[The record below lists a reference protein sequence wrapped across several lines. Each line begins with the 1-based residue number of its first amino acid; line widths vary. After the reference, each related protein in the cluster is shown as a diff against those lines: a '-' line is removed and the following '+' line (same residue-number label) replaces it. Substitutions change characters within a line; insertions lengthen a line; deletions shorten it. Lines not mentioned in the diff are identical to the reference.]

1 MPPVRRVASLGLAV
15 AGGAAIG
22 ATVAKNKA
30 KSEQQASNSTQGG
43 SSGMSGMSGM
53 SGLRI
58 YETTVISNKLFVHV
72 VLPDGTTVFYPVLI
86 DEQGKRFFT
95 FNSSNVYF
103 WTIDRSTNWQI
114 EQLKKNKKFSP
125 FKCIR

>member
-1 MPPVRRVASLGLAV
+1 MPPVRRVAGLGLAV

-30 KSEQQASNSTQGG
+30 KSEQQASNSMQVTTGGLGG
-43 SSGMSGMSGM
+43 SE
-53 SGLRI
+53 GLGGLKI
-58 YETTVISNKLFVHV
+58 YETTVISNRLFVHV

-103 WTIDRSTNWQI
+103 
-114 EQLKKNKKFSP
+114 
-125 FKCIR
+125 